1 MPAHP
6 QQWRAHL
13 LTVSLLLI
21 PLESIPAGCL
31 LLIEPGEKQGLQRR
45 ESPLPQVGVLIGL
58 ISVGDHS
65 SLASRQPVR
74 PNCEE
79 RAPQQSPFLQ
89 TGCSLSFHLHPP
101 RQETVFHFS
110 GVSCDIF
117 SAFCTFAVRAE
128 KCLLCAHKF
137 FF

>member
-1 MPAHP
+1 MESTPANCFSPVNSTRVHP
-6 QQWRAHL
+6 SWLFTSYR
-13 LTVSLLLI
+13 TWGK
-21 PLESIPAGCL
+21 AGTP
-31 LLIEPGEKQGLQRR
+31 EEGVP
-45 ESPLPQVGVLIGL
+45 SSHVGVLIGL
-58 ISVGDHS
+58 MSVGDHS

-101 RQETVFHFS
+101 RQETVFHFN